1 MTFLYIILAIMVVVI
16 GLLLIRKYTSLEF
29 VSHAKL
35 LFKAWSVWLSS
46 AGTLLGLYLLDAPD
60 ALLGVWRIL
69 PDDLKSVLPVNFSQY
84 LSYVLIALGVISQ
97 FIRQNK
103 LLVQKNQMEK
113 RDGNNH

>member
-1 MTFLYIILAIMVVVI
+1 MKFFYVILAVLAAVI
-16 GLLLIRKYTSLEF
+16 ALLLIRKYTSLEF

-69 PDDLKSVLPVNFSQY
+69 PEDLKSVLPVNFSQY

-103 LLVQKNQMEK
+103 LLVQKNKMER
-113 RDGNNH
+113 RDGTNH

>member
-1 MTFLYIILAIMVVVI
+1 MTFIYVIVAILAAVI

-84 LSYVLIALGVISQ
+84 LSYVLIALGVIAQ

-113 RDGNNH
+113 RDGTNQ

>member
-1 MTFLYIILAIMVVVI
+1 MTFLYSILAVVAAIIV
-16 GLLLIRKYTSLEF
+16 LLLIRKYTSLEF

-46 AGTLLGLYLLDAPD
+46 AGTLLGIYLLDAPD

-84 LSYVLIALGVISQ
+84 LSYVLIALGVIAQ

-113 RDGNNH
+113 RDGTNH

>member
-1 MTFLYIILAIMVVVI
+1 MTFLYSILAVVAAIIV
-16 GLLLIRKYTSLEF
+16 LLLIRKYTSLEF

-46 AGTLLGLYLLDAPD
+46 AGTLLGIYLLDAPD

-84 LSYVLIALGVISQ
+84 LSYVLIALGVIAQ
-97 FIRQNK
+97 FIRQKK
-103 LLVQKNQMEK
+103 LLVQKNQMEAG
-113 RDGNNH
+113 DGANH